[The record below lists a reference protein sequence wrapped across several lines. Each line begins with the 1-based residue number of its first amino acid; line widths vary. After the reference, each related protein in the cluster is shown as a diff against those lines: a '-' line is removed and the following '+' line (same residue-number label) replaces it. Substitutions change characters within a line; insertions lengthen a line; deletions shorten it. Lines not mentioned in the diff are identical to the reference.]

1 MNQCK
6 PEFKIN
12 NLLVCLDLSDMDDS
26 LIRYTNYAVDT
37 FKPETVTFIHVMDAY
52 DIPDELTEALSGSPV
67 PVEEIIRNELQE
79 KVDEVY
85 VKKDLI
91 QPNVVLEAG
100 VVTEKIIHYARQH
113 KTDLTLM
120 GKKVGY
126 AGEGGV
132 ARNIIGLIPSSVL
145 LVTETTQHVTRK
157 IMVRTN
163 FAKPSCVAFHMAEK
177 VAGYTGASI
186 EFHHVYKL
194 PYNYFPEQTPKALE
208 KMRRKMN
215 PYMDKQFAKFIRK
228 FEIPDT
234 IPFQYSVDLQ
244 GDEAQSLYNY
254 AVKSKADLIVTGT
267 RLRSQLANIIMDST
281 SAKLAGVEKNIPVLI
296 VKDCK
301 ESVGFL
307 KALFD

>member
-1 MNQCK
+1 MSTCN

-12 NLLVCLDLSDMDDS
+12 NLLVCLDLSDMDDA

-37 FKPETVTFIHVMDAY
+37 FKPESVTFMHVMDAY

-67 PVEEIIRNELQE
+67 PVEDLIRNELQE
-79 KVDEVY
+79 KVDDVY
-85 VKKDLI
+85 AKDKRI
-91 QPNVVLEAG
+91 APKVVLVSG
-100 VVTEKIIHYARQH
+100 IVTEKIIDYAG
-113 KTDLTLM
+113 KSKIDLTLM

-126 AGEGGV
+126 AGESGV
-132 ARNIIGLIPSSVL
+132 AKNIIGLIPSSVL
-145 LVTETTQHVTRK
+145 LVTETTQPIINK

-163 FAKPSCVAFHMAEK
+163 FAQPSCVAFHMAQKIAE
-177 VAGYTGASI
+177 YTKASV

-194 PYNYFPEQTPKALE
+194 PYNYFPEQSPETLK

-215 PYMDKQFAKFIRK
+215 PYMEKKFAKFIK
-228 FEIPDT
+228 KYDIPDDVS
-234 IPFQYSVDLQ
+234 FQYSVDLQ

-254 AVKSKADLIVTGT
+254 AIKTGVDMIVTGT
-267 RLRSQLANIIMDST
+267 RLKSQLANIIMDST

-296 VKDCK
+296 VKDSK

-307 KALFD
+307 TALFD